1 MEEKIITRQLFCLNL
16 VVNCFYVLNEKIIF
30 ATNEVEINNIYT
42 INVFKHNRKKNPFID
57 VYQNKMNI
65 AQLLIRQRKSKP
77 Y

>member
-42 INVFKHNRKKNPFID
+42 INVFKYNRKKKSIHRRLSE
-57 VYQNKMNI
+57 QNDYCTIVNSATK
-65 AQLLIRQRKSKP
+65 K
-77 Y
+77 